1 MKAEQTLG
9 KLWLEFVHQDEGQTS
24 GQMRPLQLYSIEK
37 PGMKVNKAS
46 AQVGNGEPLWVL
58 AEGETGQ
65 EQDILLPSRLTP
77 SSPRLPV
84 PSHLGK
90 ASQCGSPKGAL
101 AAPSLGEGESS
112 LQGRKAEGEV
122 CAS

>member
-24 GQMRPLQLYSIEK
+24 GQMRPLQLHSMEK

-65 EQDILLPSRLTP
+65 QQDILLPS
-77 SSPRLPV
+77 
-84 PSHLGK
+84 
-90 ASQCGSPKGAL
+90 
-101 AAPSLGEGESS
+101 
-112 LQGRKAEGEV
+112 
-122 CAS
+122 